1 MDEKTLKYM
10 PTMLTGIELDEA
22 LKVEPDYD
30 ISIRNTPEANRLI
43 ALQDLY
49 SIYIPTDM
57 SREIYSKLYLSL
69 LRSMN
74 KKQSLMMR
82 FRLHLRSGC
91 RKTNAKIVFH
101 FFVRMFFEHFRK
113 HVGKRKTFHLT
124 DSGGFFQLSEKSS
137 GTACRIL
144 LYRWRIPGRTASCI
158 PKVGK
163 QLRRHARRLTHLA

>member
-22 LKVEPDYD
+22 LKVESDYD

-43 ALQDLY
+43 ALQDQY

-74 KKQSLMMR
+74 KKQSLTAIR
-82 FRLHLRSGC
+82 QFSENQNHI
-91 RKTNAKIVFH
+91 K
-101 FFVRMFFEHFRK
+101 
-113 HVGKRKTFHLT
+113 GKEFTSLIGGS
-124 DSGGFFQLSEKSS
+124 DSYTILGDSRIGKSS
-137 GTACRIL
+137 TVSRVIEYDFG
-144 LYRWRIPGRTASCI
+144 SENN
-158 PKVGK
+158 
-163 QLRRHARRLTHLA
+163 